1 MPPTTV
7 VRRTIASLGLASV
20 VVVLTAMPVLG
31 VDTVTQ
37 VVSAGTRSASVAD
50 VTLAAVN
57 YSHSAQNNTGSMTLT
72 ADDSSATGAGWNVTV
87 QSSAFVYSGANGG
100 TNIPA
105 ANFSIT
111 SAAAPT
117 MTAGQAIDATG
128 GPNVPA
134 SGSTGALNV
143 ARKTIQADVG
153 FGQGTYTQGLNVSLN
168 IPAQSRAGTYTGTLT
183 VTISAGP

>member
-1 MPPTTV
+1 MSLTIAR
-7 VRRTIASLGLASV
+7 RRTIASLGLSV
-20 VVVLTAMPVLG
+20 LLTALVAVPVLA
-31 VDTVTQ
+31 VNTVTQ
-37 VVSAGTRSASVAD
+37 VVNAGSRSASVAD

-57 YSHSAQNNTGSMTLT
+57 YSHSAQTNTGSMTLT
-72 ADDSSATGAGWNVTV
+72 ADDSSGTGAGWNVTIL
-87 QSSAFVYSGANGG
+87 SSAFVYSGANSG

-117 MTAGQAIDATG
+117 ATAGQAIDATG
-128 GPNVPA
+128 GPKVPA
-134 SGSTGALNV
+134 TGSTGTLDV
-143 ARKTIQADVG
+143 ARKTIQADAG